1 MDISMNKLTKKS
13 FYSFLTLYL
22 LSSFTLLLSSSY
34 WFYSAQISTQE
45 NTNYYRM
52 NHIADVV
59 SADVIYAHMMGK
71 EFTLKEFPHAKV
83 GLYDAEHRLKF
94 GTEIKEVDFSREFYI
109 QGESSILISQAT
121 HSHLNIN
128 FVVVE
133 SKEYLQTLSKIKQEI
148 LYVTLFIALLIML
161 ISVFL
166 SYIFLQ
172 PIKEKML
179 EIENFVKD
187 TTHELKT
194 PITALMMST
203 SRAKSKKEYD
213 EKIIQNISISTKQL
227 YDIYSSLT
235 YLSFDHKSEEA
246 QRLAFEDVIQSSIE
260 YFDELLERKNI
271 SLLVDTKECFVTMA
285 PTKAKMLFNNLLSN
299 AIKYSLPNKR
309 VWITTTENSFTIR
322 DEGIGIAPEKLDTVF
337 KRFTRAN
344 NYAGGF
350 GVGLSIVES
359 IAKEYGVKV
368 EIESQE
374 NEGTTITIRFHS

>member
-1 MDISMNKLTKKS
+1 
-13 FYSFLTLYL
+13 
-22 LSSFTLLLSSSY
+22 
-34 WFYSAQISTQE
+34 
-45 NTNYYRM
+45 M

-359 IAKEYGVKV
+359 IAKEYGFKV

>member
-359 IAKEYGVKV
+359 IAKEYGFKV

>member
-194 PITALMMST
+194 QITALMMST

-359 IAKEYGVKV
+359 IAKEYGFKV

>member
-1 MDISMNKLTKKS
+1 MNKLTKKS

-359 IAKEYGVKV
+359 IAKEYGFKV

>member
-133 SKEYLQTLSKIKQEI
+133 SKEYLQTLSKIKQEM

-359 IAKEYGVKV
+359 IAKEYGFKV

>member
-271 SLLVDTKECFVTMA
+271 SLLVDTKERFVTMA

-359 IAKEYGVKV
+359 IAKEYGFKV

>member
-309 VWITTTENSFTIR
+309 VWITTTESSFTIR

-359 IAKEYGVKV
+359 IAKEYGFKV

>member
-213 EKIIQNISISTKQL
+213 EKIIQNISISTNQL
-227 YDIYSSLT
+227 YDIYSALT

-359 IAKEYGVKV
+359 IAKEYGFKV

>member
-271 SLLVDTKECFVTMA
+271 YLLVDTKECFVTMA

-322 DEGIGIAPEKLDTVF
+322 DEGI
-337 KRFTRAN
+337 
-344 NYAGGF
+344 
-350 GVGLSIVES
+350 
-359 IAKEYGVKV
+359 
-368 EIESQE
+368 
-374 NEGTTITIRFHS
+374 

>member
-1 MDISMNKLTKKS
+1 
-13 FYSFLTLYL
+13 
-22 LSSFTLLLSSSY
+22 
-34 WFYSAQISTQE
+34 
-45 NTNYYRM
+45 M

-59 SADVIYAHMMGK
+59 SADVIYAHMLGK

-83 GLYDAEHRLKF
+83 GLYDAEHTLKF
-94 GTEIKEVDFSREFYI
+94 GAEIQEVDFSQEFYI
-109 QGESSILISQAT
+109 RGESSILISQAT
-121 HSHLNIN
+121 RSHLNIS

-133 SKEYLQTLSKIKQEI
+133 SKEYLQTLSKIKKEI
-148 LYVTLFIALLIML
+148 LYVTLFIALLIIL

-187 TTHELKT
+187 TTHELNT
-194 PITALMMST
+194 PISALMMST
-203 SRAKSKKEYD
+203 SRARSKKEYD

-246 QRLAFEDVIQSSIE
+246 QKLAFEDVIQSSID

-299 AIKYSLPNKR
+299 SIKYSLPNKR
-309 VWITTTENSFTIR
+309 VWITTTENSFSIK

-350 GVGLSIVES
+350 GVGLNIVES
-359 IAKEYGVKV
+359 IAKEYGFKV
-368 EIESQE
+368 EIASKE
-374 NEGTTITIRFHS
+374 NQGTTITIRFHS